1 MTYLGAVE
9 ARQQPLVGSAAV
21 VNFSNLGQSV
31 EVHVHSEVV
40 GSAQAPDDDLVMQV
54 TLAVHRHPGVAR
66 GARPHRRR
74 HKLAGQRNRQ
84 LWKEEKEVSG
94 WTSGGLERGNIPCAK
109 MAGLY
114 EVERWDILF
123 GENAFFF
130 DIAGQMTHRKR
141 YLQETVEM
149 LVFYT

>member
-21 VNFSNLGQSV
+21 VNFSNLGQPV
-31 EVHVHSEVV
+31 EVHVHGEVV

-94 WTSGGLERGNIPCAK
+94 WTSGGLETGNMPCTRWE
-109 MAGLY
+109 AG
-114 EVERWDILF
+114 IFLF
-123 GENAFFF
+123 SENAFETFFFF

-141 YLQETVEM
+141 YLQETVEV
-149 LVFYT
+149 LAFYT